1 MNLMKYNLYLIFSL
15 PLLVSCSQKEDVAGE
30 LPQGTIA
37 AQLKIS
43 GMPGVCGSDA
53 EVDIKDLQGFRFED
67 GVLAEVFPSLA
78 LDKEGMCVFV
88 PKREKGDLYF
98 LANAGAAEGLGKLK
112 PGVSLLDD
120 FMELEVSFPSLSL
133 EVLPMTGSMAVEGK
147 HTKAVLMKRSVAR
160 IDLSSFAKGVSV
172 KSVVVR
178 NVLTNGYMNESE
190 VVRMPETDE
199 KTDFEKVFE
208 DGCFMNRSEPL
219 FYMAEQK
226 NAGLAVEILL
236 DCNGS
241 WQRLEARLPETIRRN
256 TVYDLQVSGLGASA
270 KVDVIAGD
278 WESGDGTVSENRPL
292 GVIDASA
299 SELSG
304 GVRINATNDTV
315 HVPYYGSDF
324 RLVLLGEEGARIK
337 VEGTVDGVI
346 VNQTAARTL
355 QKVAEVSV
363 SSKVRMPGT
372 KKEYIY
378 LDVYSRD
385 TYAARVV
392 LVFEGSPVR
401 LEGQIRFDSDG
412 ICDFNRY
419 IDGEL
424 GMITLPE
431 GREIRLEFAGD
442 SPHWMKLDQNEEGPW
457 RLLGGWKPNDPEADG
472 RVQEGKI
479 VISGTDGLHR
489 EVYTVRRIN
498 WGLPVVNI
506 HGTWWCKYN
515 LRGNVKRFE
524 DQVLIQSDPATQE
537 NLAQYLMNCSESELL
552 ALMGHQYQGGNND
565 GLPLSHNG
573 NSFYYD
579 GMKSSGQ
586 NFGTMGPSEM
596 APDGYRI
603 PSYEDYAFF
612 SWGDNVNL
620 GGVGSRPFN
629 NKTGQ
634 RLNVTVAE
642 RDVSFL
648 GNHFGVVSF
657 YDFEQDGNH
666 WVLYGLGH
674 QWNTTPGSIAR
685 MNILFATY
693 GHSSNTWG
701 MEGYAS
707 SENPGNNWFKF
718 VPQNSQKTRTIRCV
732 KNAVEYIYD

>member
-1 MNLMKYNLYLIFSL
+1 M
-15 PLLVSCSQKEDVAGE
+15 
-30 LPQGTIA
+30 
-37 AQLKIS
+37 
-43 GMPGVCGSDA
+43 
-53 EVDIKDLQGFRFED
+53 
-67 GVLAEVFPSLA
+67 
-78 LDKEGMCVFV
+78 
-88 PKREKGDLYF
+88 
-98 LANAGAAEGLGKLK
+98 
-112 PGVSLLDD
+112 
-120 FMELEVSFPSLSL
+120 
-133 EVLPMTGSMAVEGK
+133 
-147 HTKAVLMKRSVAR
+147 
-160 IDLSSFAKGVSV
+160 
-172 KSVVVR
+172 
-178 NVLTNGYMNESE
+178 
-190 VVRMPETDE
+190 
-199 KTDFEKVFE
+199 
-208 DGCFMNRSEPL
+208 
-219 FYMAEQK
+219 
-226 NAGLAVEILL
+226 
-236 DCNGS
+236 
-241 WQRLEARLPETIRRN
+241 
-256 TVYDLQVSGLGASA
+256 SGLGASA

-315 HVPYYGSDF
+315 NVPYYGSDF
-324 RLVLLGEEGARIK
+324 RLALLGEEGARIK

-346 VNQTAARTL
+346 VDQTAARTL

-442 SPHWMKLDQNEEGPW
+442 SPHWMKLDQNEEGSW

-586 NFGTMGPSEM
+586 NFGTMDPSEM